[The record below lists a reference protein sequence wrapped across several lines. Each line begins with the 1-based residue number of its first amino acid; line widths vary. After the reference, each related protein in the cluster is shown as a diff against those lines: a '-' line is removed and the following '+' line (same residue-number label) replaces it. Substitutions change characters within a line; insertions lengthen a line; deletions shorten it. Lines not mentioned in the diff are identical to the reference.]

1 MVGSYYEFDLDFLD
15 QAMSDWFSLF
25 PTIKPYYAVKCNP
38 HPLII
43 ERLVKLGA
51 GFDCASLAEIQLVL
65 SHGSSDIL
73 YANPCKIPAD
83 IQSAYDLGIR
93 RTTFDSVSELTKLT
107 TDWELMLRI
116 RADDPSAVCP
126 LGNKYGA
133 EESEWAELLK
143 AVKVGG
149 FNLVGISF
157 HVGSGARN
165 ELAYVDGVKKALKA
179 VQLATE
185 YGLDPKIIDIGGG
198 FTHGKIPT
206 ELSRGLIDS
215 LGGFQVIAEPGRYFA
230 EKVVT
235 LYTPVIGY
243 KKDSVTI
250 EESLYGAFNCRIFD
264 HAEPYPIVHGHTSP
278 KTLFGCTC
286 DGIDVIY
293 QSILLPELHIG
304 DVLEW
309 PNMGAY
315 TMAATTSFNGI
326 PFQARDIRCK
336 QGQQSTNDSSTLESM

>member
-15 QAMSDWFSLF
+15 RAMSDWFKLF
-25 PTIKPYYAVKCNP
+25 PTIRPYYAVKCNP

-43 ERLVKLGA
+43 ERLVKLNA
-51 GFDCASLAEIQLVL
+51 CFDCASLAEIELVM
-65 SHGSSDIL
+65 SKGSKDIL
-73 YANPCKIPAD
+73 YANPCKLPAD
-83 IQSAYDLGIR
+83 IKRANELGIK
-93 RTTFDSVSELTKLT
+93 RTTFDSISELLKVPS
-107 TDWELMLRI
+107 DWEMILRI
-116 RADDPSAVCP
+116 RADDPSAICP

-133 EESEWAELLK
+133 EEYEWRELLLTLK
-143 AVKVGG
+143 QLGHK
-149 FNLVGISF
+149 LVGISF

-165 ELAYVDGVKKALKA
+165 EMAYVDGVKKALRA
-179 VQLATE
+179 VKLAMD

-206 ELSRGLIDS
+206 VLSKSLIDY
-215 LGGFQVIAEPGRYFA
+215 LDGFEVIAEPGRYFA
-230 EKVVT
+230 EKVAT

-250 EESLYGAFNCRIFD
+250 DESLYGAFNCIIFD
-264 HAEPYPIVHGHTSP
+264 HAEPVPVFLDNRPKIQ

-293 QSILLPELHIG
+293 KQISLPELKIG
-304 DVLEW
+304 DVIKW

-326 PFQARDIRCK
+326 PFQKRPIFCVDAITC
-336 QGQQSTNDSSTLESM
+336 TI

>member
-15 QAMSDWFSLF
+15 QAMSDWLKLF
-25 PTIKPYYAVKCNP
+25 PEIKPYYAVKCNP

-43 ERLVKLGA
+43 DRLVKLGA
-51 GFDCASLAEIQLVL
+51 GFDCASMAEIDLVI
-65 SHGSSDIL
+65 SKGSKDIL
-73 YANPCKIPAD
+73 FANPCKIPSD
-83 IQSAYDLGIR
+83 IRRAQDLGIT
-93 RTTFDSVSELTKLT
+93 RTTFDSVSELSKL
-107 TDWELMLRI
+107 DNSWELILRI

-133 EESEWAELLK
+133 EESEWSDLLL
-143 AVKVGG
+143 AVKVGR

-165 ELAYVDGVKKALKA
+165 EMAYFDGVKKALRA
-179 VQLATE
+179 VKLAME
-185 YGLDPKIIDIGGG
+185 YGLEPKIIDIGGG

-206 ELSRGLIDS
+206 ELSKGLMDY
-215 LGGFQVIAEPGRYFA
+215 LDGFEVIAEPGRYFA
-230 EKVVT
+230 EKVAT

-250 EESLYGAFNCRIFD
+250 DESLYGAFNCRIFD
-264 HAEPYPIVHGHTSP
+264 HAEPKPVFQDLRSKSP

-293 QSILLPELHIG
+293 DTILLPELKIG
-304 DVLEW
+304 DVLKW
-309 PNMGAY
+309 SDMGAY

-326 PFQARDIRCK
+326 PFQKRPILCI
-336 QGQQSTNDSSTLESM
+336 

>member
-15 QAMSDWFSLF
+15 RAMSDWFKLF

-43 ERLVKLGA
+43 ERLVSIGA
-51 GFDCASLAEIQLVL
+51 GFDCASIAEIELVL
-65 SHGSSDIL
+65 SKGSTDIL
-73 YANPCKIPAD
+73 YANPCKIPSD
-83 IQSAYDLGIR
+83 IKKAHGLGIR
-93 RTTFDSVSELTKLT
+93 TTTFDSVSEIYKL
-107 TDWELMLRI
+107 DDAWNLILRI
-116 RADDPSAVCP
+116 RADDPTAVCP

-133 EESEWAELLK
+133 EEHEWPELFS
-143 AVKVGG
+143 AVKESGLD
-149 FNLVGISF
+149 LVGISF

-165 ELAYVDGVKKALKA
+165 EMAYVEGVKKALRA
-179 VQLATE
+179 VKLAMQ

-206 ELSRGLIDS
+206 ELSRGLVDY
-215 LGGFQVIAEPGRYFA
+215 LDGFDVIAEPGRYFA
-230 EKVVT
+230 EKVAT

-264 HAEPYPIVHGHTSP
+264 HAEPMPVFQDLRPKSS

-293 QSILLPELHIG
+293 DSILLPELKIG
-304 DVLEW
+304 DWIEW

-326 PFQARDIRCK
+326 PFQKRPIFLK
-336 QGQQSTNDSSTLESM
+336 E